1 MRIIRTHYG
10 HEWTRP
16 VPGVTVETEPNRTG
30 YASFETR
37 ILLNPVETRLVDGMR
52 WLVGYV
58 WAEKVVDP
66 ILRLRCRW
74 FGKHSR
80 ACRGRT
86 GHY

>member
-1 MRIIRTHYG
+1 MRIVRSHYG

-16 VPGVTVETEPNRTG
+16 VPGTTLEDKPHRTG

-37 ILLNPVETRLVDGMR
+37 ILFNPVEAKVIDAWR

-58 WAEKVVDP
+58 WGERFVDP
-66 ILRLRCRW
+66 ILLLRCRL

-80 ACRGRT
+80 ACRGRR
-86 GHY
+86 GHP